1 MLSTIRQPIYLE
13 TEGITSPCGFQINP
27 HTPAGNRIFLMF
39 KIGAS
44 MELEREKGKNLIEF
58 VEMRNV

>member
-1 MLSTIRQPIYLE
+1 M
-13 TEGITSPCGFQINP
+13 
-27 HTPAGNRIFLMF
+27 FLMF

-44 MELEREKGKNLIEF
+44 MDLERQKGKNLIEF